1 MPFKETSLWSS
12 TSTPLNSFAG
22 RPLPAQADVVVIG
35 GGYTGLSAALQLA
48 KHGASVT
55 LLERE
60 SLGWGASSRNGGM
73 VLPGLKHGAGELL
86 KSFGKTRARELYA
99 ASLASIECVETIIAE
114 EKIEC
119 DYARRGSFG
128 AAFKPAHFEHL
139 KQSQEILAREF
150 DHQTRLV
157 P

>member
-1 MPFKETSLWSS
+1 MPLKETSLWSS
-12 TSTPLNSFAG
+12 TSTPLKSFADW
-22 RPLPAQADVVVIG
+22 PLPAKADVVVIG

-86 KSFGKTRARELYA
+86 KSFGKTRARELYG
-99 ASLASIECVETIIAE
+99 ASVKSIECVETIIE
-114 EKIEC
+114 
-119 DYARRGSFG
+119 
-128 AAFKPAHFEHL
+128 
-139 KQSQEILAREF
+139 
-150 DHQTRLV
+150 
-157 P
+157 

>member
-1 MPFKETSLWSS
+1 MSFQETSLWSS
-12 TSTPLNSFAG
+12 TSTPIHSFAG

-73 VLPGLKHGAGELL
+73 ILPGLKHGAGELIR
-86 KSFGKTRARELYA
+86 SFGNARARELYA
-99 ASLASIECVETIIAE
+99 ASVKSIECVETIVE
-114 EKIEC
+114 QEKIEC
-119 DYARRGSFG
+119 DYARRGSFD

-139 KQSQEILAREF
+139 KQSQEILARE
-150 DHQTRLV
+150 
-157 P
+157 